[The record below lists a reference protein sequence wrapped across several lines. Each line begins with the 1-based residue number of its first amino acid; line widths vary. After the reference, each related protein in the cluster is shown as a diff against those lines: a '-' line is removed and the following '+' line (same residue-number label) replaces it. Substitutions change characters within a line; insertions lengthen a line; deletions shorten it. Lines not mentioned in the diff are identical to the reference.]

1 MQVLPGAAG
10 SAVPHNQLAVR
21 EIAHLG
27 GAIHRS
33 NVIRPRRRLS
43 PVACCR
49 SGLAR
54 FSGPRD
60 QLRASQRIG
69 RRPQVLARLSSSP
82 KLRPSSG
89 LRKRID
95 WGRQESALRRARA
108 PFGNGWP
115 PARWL
120 TLPRSCGT
128 LDSRCADEQRR
139 DRDPTRAETIARQ
152 STIPE
157 KVASTRVSLRTG
169 SSPRC
174 RCSCCSESPGMTL
187 RRQQR
192 RPQGNPRSLGSQLK
206 GNPPKCDTL

>member
-1 MQVLPGAAG
+1 MQLRARFLTINWRSGR
-10 SAVPHNQLAVR
+10 SRICRVR
-21 EIAHLG
+21 SIDRMWFGRA
-27 GAIHRS
+27 
-33 NVIRPRRRLS
+33 RRLS

-54 FSGPRD
+54 FRVREISCVRPNGSGGA
-60 QLRASQRIG
+60 LKFLHANLI
-69 RRPQVLARLSSSP
+69 P
-82 KLRPSSG
+82 KTSPSSG
-89 LRKRID
+89 LRKRTD
-95 WGRQESALRRARA
+95 WGSAGERYGAPVRRSGTTGRRPGGLRCHATVVL
-108 PFGNGWP
+108 W
-115 PARWL
+115 
-120 TLPRSCGT
+120 
-128 LDSRCADEQRR
+128 DSRCADEQRR

-174 RCSCCSESPGMTL
+174 HCSCSESPGMTL

-206 GNPPKCDTL
+206 GNPPKCDTLE